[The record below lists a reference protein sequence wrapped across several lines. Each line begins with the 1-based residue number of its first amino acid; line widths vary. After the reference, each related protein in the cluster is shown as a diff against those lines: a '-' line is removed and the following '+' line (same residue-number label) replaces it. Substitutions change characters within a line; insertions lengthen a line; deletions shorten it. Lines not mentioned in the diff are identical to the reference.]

1 MTQIIV
7 RTELGHQLIGHRLN
21 SYGRVRSG
29 QCVTH
34 VLWLSFRVSIGLAL
48 QTQRSIPCSKQL

>member
-34 VLWLSFRVSIGLAL
+34 VL
-48 QTQRSIPCSKQL
+48 